1 MQNKVGKNIRKLYIT
16 TAIVSFLLVLTISLT
31 LILALGAR
39 STGGSGNNTGNSTGT
54 IGTVSTEVYNGS
66 TKLSSALS
74 ADANTAYDITVK
86 NTSTMPVYIR
96 ARVINTNASTTGEM
110 FTFDSKWTYAVDN
123 YLYYSDIVA
132 VNDSTTTLFGTAKIA
147 GTYRFIVE
155 ALQQESAV
163 PNVAIT
169 VGGATV
175 SKSGNETLGTASC
188 ELIQHGLIKYQL
200 TLSDLNSST
209 NTTATKTVTIQN
221 NGKQDLNVKF
231 RINSSEWMVQSAQVS
246 ADKNKFEWYPNA
258 GYYEFDDKFA
268 IGETLTI
275 TLADANKNNGVT
287 AGATT
292 LDLTLQDYIVAKD
305 IYSLVDST
313 TLQNVGTKVK
323 VGVNKYTVSY
333 TDMANLAVYSYN
345 NINKLVYVKV
355 SGGTYTYDSAW
366 GVFEGE
372 ATGVSGTYIAP
383 KSCSAKLF
391 DKYDSSGKYT
401 IEILTAQTISTPTVK
416 VISSTSLNGSTNYYQ
431 PATIT
436 ETPTQKTTTE
446 LVLDAGTKY
455 TTTNITDKWANLAVY
470 SDDSSDMLVRVA
482 LSFTWG
488 TLNGNDWTQN
498 NDALGFN
505 PSVFYG
511 DGFSF
516 NSEDQSLTYNYNLS
530 KGKATSALLD
540 FDSTAAR
547 TTELATMVDAIN
559 AKNQA
564 LKLTVMVEAI
574 YALGSQ
580 LDILKI
586 DGGQTTKSG
595 NYYTTD
601 ELGTEGTAL
610 GDDVDYISMTQ
621 AGEIICGDVSSSK
634 NATAFVNT
642 LSKYV
647 VYVTN
652 NFPVGVRIAVALQWG
667 TYSNGVWTS
676 ATTTAGANSTTNLD
690 SYLYY
695 TSSAGDVW
703 AFDAD
708 LGGYNYKCSVP
719 GKCATLP
726 IFATDLSALATAL
739 NTEYTSRSDTT
750 NKYVR
755 VVIMAETTHKV

>member
-175 SKSGNETLGTASC
+175 SKSENETLGTASC

-200 TLSDLNSST
+200 NLSDLNSST
-209 NTTATKTVTIQN
+209 NTTATKTVTIKN

-313 TLQNVGTKVK
+313 TLQNVGTKV
-323 VGVNKYTVSY
+323 GVNKYTVSY

-383 KSCSAKLF
+383 KSCSAGLF
-391 DKYDSSGKYT
+391 ATYDSSGTYT

-416 VISSTSLNGSTNYYQ
+416 VISSTSLNGSTSYYQ
-431 PATIT
+431 PVAIT
-436 ETPTQKTTTE
+436 ETPTQKTTTD
-446 LVLDAGTKY
+446 LVLTAGTSY
-455 TTTNITDKWANLAVY
+455 TGTNVTSTWANLAVY

-488 TLNGNDWTQN
+488 TLDGNDWTQN

-547 TTELATMVDAIN
+547 TTELAKMVSAIN
-559 AKNQA
+559 AKKQA

-580 LDILKI
+580 LDILKLTSSPTAI
-586 DGGQTTKSG
+586 NNS
-595 NYYTTD
+595 YYTSEAIGSNYT
-601 ELGTEGTAL
+601 
-610 GDDVDYISMTQ
+610 SMTQ
-621 AGEIICGDVSSSK
+621 AGEIICGDVSSSAS
-634 NATAFVNT
+634 ATSFVNT